1 MKNNLELVSIFITFA
16 FFFSSVQS
24 KSSTPPK
31 YETQY
36 FMELSST
43 FLDSIKQD
51 ELGNAVLWHPRLTI
65 TKVHTL
71 QDNVPSLMHSEKER
85 SKKPNSNFVSFLQI
99 KQTNQG
105 TDSLTF
111 IPGKPSLDNSAL
123 HASKM
128 SCSCRF
134 VKDSNPFTLI
144 QTSKALLAANDPYS
158 GLIQNEINSE
168 NSIENPVLLAE
179 TKVDDDDNSYVQ
191 SIKKQNR
198 FENIESTKNLRQTNT
213 EWNELTPIDYR
224 AELVQKNELL
234 KAQLENE
241 SLKEALQRER
251 LQNERGEE
259 LFKNKIS
266 TPNINDDYLLAL
278 LKKASNGR
286 GGGANLNN
294 LDFNDLNEFYEFQ
307 KYQQYKSLMT
317 MQDSNPKNSRFGNYQ
332 NYNPNIPSDYGLLE
346 RVLDSKDE
354 NLRKDLIRALI
365 N

>member
-1 MKNNLELVSIFITFA
+1 MKKIPKLTTTLFVIFA
-16 FFFSSVQS
+16 FFLSSVQL

-71 QDNVPSLMHSEKER
+71 QENAPSLM
-85 SKKPNSNFVSFLQI
+85 KKTNSNFASFLQI

-111 IPGKPSLDNSAL
+111 IPGKPGLDDSAIN
-123 HASKM
+123 ASKM

-144 QTSKALLAANDPYS
+144 QTSKALLAENDPYS
-158 GLIQNEINSE
+158 GLIQPGKTSTE
-168 NSIENPVLLAE
+168 NTYSH
-179 TKVDDDDNSYVQ
+179 VQ
-191 SIKKQNR
+191 SIKKQNVVQ
-198 FENIESTKNLRQTNT
+198 NLDSKNTNF
-213 EWNELTPIDYR
+213 EWNELPSTDSNEQTNS
-224 AELVQKNELL
+224 ATDLVQKNELL

-241 SLKEALQRER
+241 SLKQALQRER
-251 LQNERGEE
+251 LENEREE
-259 LFKNKIS
+259 LNQRLKMPTSVYPNDMGSK
-266 TPNINDDYLLAL
+266 NINDNYLLSL
-278 LKKASNGR
+278 LKQASNAGE
-286 GGGANLNN
+286 GGNLQNN
-294 LDFNDLNEFYEFQ
+294 FDYNDLNDFYEFQ

-317 MQDSNPKNSRFGNYQ
+317 MQDSNPKNSRLGNHQ
-332 NYNPNIPSDYGLLE
+332 NYNPNLPPDYGLLE
-346 RVLDSKDE
+346 RILNSKDE